1 MLGLK
6 LPTDPRWVKLVENNI
21 SEILTDHAWCEQK
34 AASNAISM
42 IVKYSEHAELVD
54 ELGKIAVEEM
64 EHFNLVVAK
73 IKERG
78 FVLGPERKDDYV
90 NDLMQF
96 MIKGGSREQQLVDRL
111 LFAAMI
117 EARSCERFKMLSEKV
132 DDEDLRAF
140 YFSLMASEAGHYATF
155 IGFARQFGKGVDVDK
170 RWKEFL
176 EYEASIMANY
186 GRKETMH
193 G

>member
-1 MLGLK
+1 
-6 LPTDPRWVKLVENNI
+6 
-21 SEILTDHAWCEQK
+21 
-34 AASNAISM
+34 
-42 IVKYSEHAELVD
+42 
-54 ELGKIAVEEM
+54 
-64 EHFNLVVAK
+64 
-73 IKERG
+73 
-78 FVLGPERKDDYV
+78 
-90 NDLMQF
+90 
-96 MIKGGSREQQLVDRL
+96 
-111 LFAAMI
+111 MI

-132 DDEDLRAF
+132 DDEDLRQF

-155 IGFARQFGKGVDVDK
+155 IGFARKYGKGIDVDK